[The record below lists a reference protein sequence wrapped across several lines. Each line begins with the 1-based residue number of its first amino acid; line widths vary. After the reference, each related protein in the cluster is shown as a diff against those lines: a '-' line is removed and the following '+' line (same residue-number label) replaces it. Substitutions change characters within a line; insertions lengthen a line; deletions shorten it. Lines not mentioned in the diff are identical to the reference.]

1 MVEIGRFD
9 VRVFKY
15 FVTKGENMGVNQQR
29 IVFLLR
35 KSRTAVAI
43 REGSREKQTNMARAM
58 RYGYAGKKTM
68 RQEQPAPHDLGV

>member
-15 FVTKGENMGVNQQR
+15 FVTKSESMGVNQQR

-43 REGSREKQTNMARAM
+43 REGSSEKQTNVARVM

>member
-1 MVEIGRFD
+1 MVKIGRLD
-9 VRVFKY
+9 VRVFRY
-15 FVTKGENMGVNQQR
+15 FVTKSGNMGVNQRR

-43 REGSREKQTNMARAM
+43 REGSREKQANMARAM
-58 RYGYAGKKTM
+58 PYGYAGKKTM